1 MVDKSSELKYSP
13 PLVQQ
18 ADMFMQKHR
27 NTQSTNTHTELA
39 ARLSTLS
46 QRALL
51 QVNESLMDHDT
62 PIDPVVLN
70 VLAGELAQAVQERVQ
85 SELPNI
91 LQAVPDAMLVQLEQD
106 LQTRIKRVVHTALK
120 DFLLERERISR
131 LQSGR

>member
-1 MVDKSSELKYSP
+1 MVDKSSELNHSS

-18 ADMFMQKHR
+18 ADVFMQKHR
-27 NTQSTNTHTELA
+27 NTQSATTHTELT

-51 QVNESLMDHDT
+51 HANESLMDHDT
-62 PIDPVVLN
+62 PIDPMVLN

-91 LQAVPDAMLVQLEQD
+91 LQAVTDAMLVQLEQD